1 MISNNLKLR
10 LITSFF
16 LITLIILLFKYKFI
30 LIYSLIVFGVISFL
44 EFSNL
49 INKVKLSTVNR
60 LISNTLF
67 LFYVF
72 LFCFLFFLFNSFI
85 QLKFLLFTILLGC
98 VASDIGG
105 FVFGKILNG
114 PKLTKISPKKT
125 YAGSLGSIILTCLTL
140 SFLFYFISDTFS
152 FKILLISILTSIA
165 CQLGDLFFSFIKRK
179 AKIKDTGNLLPGHGG
194 LLDRL
199 DGIFFGMPVGFLSL
213 IIFYS

>member
-44 EFSNL
+44 DFSNL
-49 INKVKLSTVNR
+49 INKVILSTVNR

-105 FVFGKILNG
+105 FVFGKI
-114 PKLTKISPKKT
+114 
-125 YAGSLGSIILTCLTL
+125 
-140 SFLFYFISDTFS
+140 F
-152 FKILLISILTSIA
+152 
-165 CQLGDLFFSFIKRK
+165 
-179 AKIKDTGNLLPGHGG
+179 GNLIFDCKKRLTPFFRFITFVTEP
-194 LLDRL
+194 LLNIIPL
-199 DGIFFGMPVGFLSL
+199 NIF
-213 IIFYS
+213 

>member
-1 MISNNLKLR
+1 M
-10 LITSFF
+10 
-16 LITLIILLFKYKFI
+16 
-30 LIYSLIVFGVISFL
+30 
-44 EFSNL
+44 
-49 INKVKLSTVNR
+49 
-60 LISNTLF
+60 
-67 LFYVF
+67 
-72 LFCFLFFLFNSFI
+72 
-85 QLKFLLFTILLGC
+85 
-98 VASDIGG
+98 
-105 FVFGKILNG
+105 
-114 PKLTKISPKKT
+114 
-125 YAGSLGSIILTCLTL
+125 TCLTL

>member
-1 MISNNLKLR
+1 MPIVLNWV
-10 LITSFF
+10 SF
-16 LITLIILLFKYKFI
+16 
-30 LIYSLIVFGVISFL
+30 
-44 EFSNL
+44 N
-49 INKVKLSTVNR
+49 
-60 LISNTLF
+60 
-67 LFYVF
+67 
-72 LFCFLFFLFNSFI
+72 
-85 QLKFLLFTILLGC
+85 
-98 VASDIGG
+98 
-105 FVFGKILNG
+105 
-114 PKLTKISPKKT
+114 
-125 YAGSLGSIILTCLTL
+125 